1 MAVASTHGNGNCL
14 VSTSS
19 TALCH
24 HNGTYYWLGI
34 GGRVTCNLEV
44 KCISVLCLSSAC
56 VRLLLTSA
64 YSLVVIGS
72 DEPAEAT
79 HTISTL
85 RRREI
90 PFQGRAK
97 FEGCDDESANL
108 LLPSIPYYHH
118 MPIQVFIPKFSILLV
133 LTGKSYPDAESV
145 LNSVWEKASRRFA
158 SENVCSP
165 QLSLRALVRIFLN

>member
-34 GGRVTCNLEV
+34 GGRVTCDLEV

-90 PFQGRAK
+90 PFQARAFQARAK
-97 FEGCDDESANL
+97 LEGCDDESANL
-108 LLPSIPYYHH
+108 FSPLLPSIPY
-118 MPIQVFIPKFSILLV
+118 
-133 LTGKSYPDAESV
+133 
-145 LNSVWEKASRRFA
+145 
-158 SENVCSP
+158 
-165 QLSLRALVRIFLN
+165 